1 MYIIYIWMD
10 IYKYIVYISYIYL
23 YVCVNV
29 DVYVYVCFYIYIHIY
44 KKVYSITYLKATK
57 RFNEPLL

>member
-1 MYIIYIWMD
+1 MD
-10 IYKYIVYISYIYL
+10 IYKYIVYISFIYL

-44 KKVYSITYLKATK
+44 KKAYSITYLKATK